1 MNNDDTVDVADDDDD
16 DCHLA
21 LDVVELA
28 VLLLDLGAHAHRHVG
43 EVAQDAE
50 DDDDDFVDD
59 DGDDQGRYKDKLHIG
74 RDDVYKAA
82 SDVVM
87 AEMENV
93 PTESSTF
100 QGLQDSAPSRPLEN
114 RW

>member
-1 MNNDDTVDVADDDDD
+1 MLKMMAMIGADI
-16 DCHLA
+16 
-21 LDVVELA
+21 
-28 VLLLDLGAHAHRHVG
+28 
-43 EVAQDAE
+43 
-50 DDDDDFVDD
+50 
-59 DGDDQGRYKDKLHIG
+59 KIG
-74 RDDVYKAA
+74 GDDVYKAV

-93 PTESSTF
+93 RTESSTF

>member
-1 MNNDDTVDVADDDDD
+1 MHTMYYLDKQKEEEDVKEGEDVEHDDD

-50 DDDDDFVDD
+50 DY
-59 DGDDQGRYKDKLHIG
+59 GDDLGLFEDKEQTDH
-74 RDDVYKAA
+74 DDVAKLLLRLWWQ
-82 SDVVM
+82 
-87 AEMENV
+87 N
-93 PTESSTF
+93 
-100 QGLQDSAPSRPLEN
+100 
-114 RW
+114 

>member
-1 MNNDDTVDVADDDDD
+1 MNNDDTVDVAADDDDD

-50 DDDDDFVDD
+50 DD
-59 DGDDQGRYKDKLHIG
+59 QGRYKDKVHIG
-74 RDDVYKAA
+74 RDDAYKAA

-93 PTESSTF
+93 PTES
-100 QGLQDSAPSRPLEN
+100 
-114 RW
+114 

>member
-1 MNNDDTVDVADDDDD
+1 MNNDDTVDVAADDDDD

-50 DDDDDFVDD
+50 DY
-59 DGDDQGRYKDKLHIG
+59 GDDLGLFEDKEQTDH
-74 RDDVYKAA
+74 DDVAKLLLRLWWQ
-82 SDVVM
+82 
-87 AEMENV
+87 N
-93 PTESSTF
+93 
-100 QGLQDSAPSRPLEN
+100 
-114 RW
+114 

>member
-1 MNNDDTVDVADDDDD
+1 MNNDDTVDVAADDDDD

-50 DDDDDFVDD
+50 DD
-59 DGDDQGRYKDKLHIG
+59 GDDWGRYKDILAVMMFTKLL
-74 RDDVYKAA
+74 
-82 SDVVM
+82 VM
-87 AEMENV
+87 
-93 PTESSTF
+93 
-100 QGLQDSAPSRPLEN
+100 L
-114 RW
+114 

>member
-1 MNNDDTVDVADDDDD
+1 MNNDDTVDVAADDDDD

-50 DDDDDFVDD
+50 DD
-59 DGDDQGRYKDKLHIG
+59 GDDWGGPI
-74 RDDVYKAA
+74 
-82 SDVVM
+82 
-87 AEMENV
+87 
-93 PTESSTF
+93 
-100 QGLQDSAPSRPLEN
+100 
-114 RW
+114 

>member
-1 MNNDDTVDVADDDDD
+1 MNNDDTVDVADDDD

-50 DDDDDFVDD
+50 DD
-59 DGDDQGRYKDKLHIG
+59 GDD
-74 RDDVYKAA
+74 
-82 SDVVM
+82 
-87 AEMENV
+87 
-93 PTESSTF
+93 
-100 QGLQDSAPSRPLEN
+100 
-114 RW
+114 

>member
-50 DDDDDFVDD
+50 DD
-59 DGDDQGRYKDKLHIG
+59 GDDLGPYEDKEQIDH
-74 RDDVYKAA
+74 D
-82 SDVVM
+82 
-87 AEMENV
+87 NV
-93 PTESSTF
+93 AKLLLMF
-100 QGLQDSAPSRPLEN
+100 WWQN
-114 RW
+114 